1 MQRSVEMMEELMPLI
16 RECLDAGQSVRIFP
30 RGTSMLP
37 MIRQDVD
44 SVVLSPVSGRLKK
57 YDIPLYQ
64 RDHGKYILH
73 RVVAVEDTY
82 TCVGDNQFVMER
94 GVRHEQVIAVVT
106 AFYRGEKKYK
116 VSGLGYQFYC
126 RLWFYSRPLRR
137 FWKRGTGWLW
147 RKLK

>member
-1 MQRSVEMMEELMPLI
+1 MPLI
-16 RECLDAGQSVRIFP
+16 RECLNAGQSVRIFP

-44 SVVLSPVSGRLKK
+44 SVVLSPVSGKLKK

-64 RDHGKYILH
+64 RENGKYILH
-73 RVVAVEDTY
+73 RIVAVEDTY
-82 TCVGDNQFVMER
+82 TCVGDNQFAMEC
-94 GVRHEQVIAVVT
+94 GIRHEQVIAVVT
-106 AFYRGEKKYK
+106 AFYRGEKKYM
-116 VSGLGYQFYC
+116 VSGLGYHFYC